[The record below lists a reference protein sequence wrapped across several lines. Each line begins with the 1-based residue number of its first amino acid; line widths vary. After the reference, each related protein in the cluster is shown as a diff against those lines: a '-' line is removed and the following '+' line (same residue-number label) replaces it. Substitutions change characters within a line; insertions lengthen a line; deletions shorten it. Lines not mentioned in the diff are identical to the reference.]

1 MLYALL
7 LPFFRDSERKPF
19 SAEISEHEEISV
31 RNNLDIGAINFGCG
45 SEPKGGSSLRN
56 LGSIEARSL
65 GWRYAF
71 HVWPDHRLRSLPRRV
86 VGISAAVGCCGVQLR
101 ELADKLQSL
110 CPQRYWPSAQR
121 YSIVTFLP
129 SK

>member
-86 VGISAAVGCCGVQLR
+86 VAHCER
-101 ELADKLQSL
+101 F
-110 CPQRYWPSAQR
+110 R
-121 YSIVTFLP
+121 SIAPRRSSSSWATRIGARAR
-129 SK
+129 

>member
-86 VGISAAVGCCGVQLR
+86 VENAL
-101 ELADKLQSL
+101 
-110 CPQRYWPSAQR
+110 
-121 YSIVTFLP
+121 
-129 SK
+129 